1 MMGDGIFG
9 SMFDFDRDGT
19 LDAIERAL
27 EFQFFDEVVMGNDS
41 DEDVEAYESDFDY
54 DM

>member
-9 SMFDFDRDGT
+9 SMFDFNQDGT
-19 LDAIERAL
+19 LDAIERAI
-27 EFQFFDEVVMGNDS
+27 EFQFFDEVVMCNDS

-54 DM
+54 DL

>member
-41 DEDVEAYESDFDY
+41 DEDIEAYESDFDY
-54 DM
+54 EL